1 MNRTPEK
8 VVCLWLQRLHIPVSP
23 ALIKRQLKT
32 HPDYPSLLSITDTLD
47 YLGIEN
53 AAMQIEKNLLHEVT
67 TPFLAHL
74 KTNGGEFVMADNRD
88 TLEKNFPGFFNNWG
102 GVVVM
107 AEKNPEWKNKENEE
121 FLKKDKQNAFKRN
134 TAIIVVLLM
143 AFAASV
149 FSSGWLITSLII
161 VALAGVFVSWLIV
174 SKDLGI
180 ENAIADQVCG
190 EEAGCDVVIKSGG
203 AKLPLGLT
211 WSDIGISWFGSLLIL
226 LIIGSFTESSG
237 GITGLLSYLS
247 ATAIPFTF
255 FSVYYQWRVAKKWCR
270 LCLMTVGLLCIQV
283 ALLLPSLITGTLPV
297 MEIKDILTLLTIL
310 FFVSISWLTFKDNFS
325 KINIWENEA
334 LKGLRFKM
342 SEPVFSAMLQK
353 TRVVDVT
360 AWQHDIQLGNC
371 EAPVQIMVA
380 CSPYCAPCAKAHEVL
395 HELLETHNQAFG
407 LTIRF
412 TLIADSK
419 EDKRAEA
426 IQYILQHIHEVCAN
440 KTQEEK
446 SVYSGMILQ
455 EWFKHMNYEIF
466 TAAFPNRN
474 KINVTS
480 ILLQHEKWSK
490 SSDIRFTPTV
500 FINGRELPA
509 GYEVADIAGLL
520 NLLPGI
526 FQQKRDV
533 NKTESIMV

>member
-1 MNRTPEK
+1 MNHTPEK
-8 VVCLWLQRLHIPVSP
+8 VLSLWLQRLHIPVSP
-23 ALIKRQLKT
+23 ELIKRQLKN

-53 AAMQIEKNLLHEVT
+53 AAVQIEKDLLHEVT

-74 KTNGGEFVMADNRD
+74 KTNGGEFVIAGNRD
-88 TLEKNFPGFFNNWG
+88 TLEKNFPGFFNNWS

-107 AEKNPEWKNKENEE
+107 AEKNPAWKNKENDD
-121 FLKKDKQNAFKRN
+121 FLKKDKLNAFKKN

-143 AFAASV
+143 TVAASV
-149 FSSGWLITSLII
+149 FSPGWIISSLIT
-161 VALAGVFVSWLIV
+161 VALAGLFVSWLIV

-180 ENAIADQVCG
+180 ENAIADKVCG
-190 EEAGCDVVIKSGG
+190 EEAGCDAVIKSGG

-226 LIIGSFTESSG
+226 LMISSFTESSR
-237 GITGLLSYLS
+237 GITGLLFFLS
-247 ATAIPFTF
+247 AAAIPFTF

-270 LCLMTVGLLCIQV
+270 LCLLTVGLLYVQF
-283 ALLLPSLITGTLPV
+283 ALLLPSLYSGVLPV
-297 MEIKDILTLLTIL
+297 IEAKDILTLLTIVL
-310 FFVSISWLTFKDNFS
+310 FVSISWLTFKDSFT
-325 KINIWENEA
+325 KKKMRENEA

-360 AWQHDIQLGNC
+360 AWQHDIQLGNRN
-371 EAPVQIMVA
+371 ASVQIMVV

-500 FINGRELPA
+500 FINGRELPT
-509 GYEVADIAGLL
+509 GYSVDDINGLMKV
-520 NLLPGI
+520 LPGI
-526 FQQKRDV
+526 LQQQQEV
-533 NKTESIMV
+533 NKAEPILA

>member
-1 MNRTPEK
+1 MNHTPEK
-8 VVCLWLQRLHIPVSP
+8 VLSLWLQRLHIPVSP
-23 ALIKRQLKT
+23 ELIKRQLKN

-53 AAMQIEKNLLHEVT
+53 AAVQIEKDLLHEVT

-74 KTNGGEFVMADNRD
+74 KTNGGEFVIAGNRD
-88 TLEKNFPGFFNNWG
+88 TLEKNFPGFFNNWS

-107 AEKNPEWKNKENEE
+107 AEKNPAWKNKENDD
-121 FLKKDKQNAFKRN
+121 FLKKDKLNAFKKN

-143 AFAASV
+143 AVAASV
-149 FSSGWLITSLII
+149 FSPGWIISSLIT
-161 VALAGVFVSWLIV
+161 VALAGLFVSWLIV

-180 ENAIADQVCG
+180 ENAIADKVCG
-190 EEAGCDVVIKSGG
+190 EEAGCDAIIKSGG

-226 LIIGSFTESSG
+226 LMISSFTESSR
-237 GITGLLSYLS
+237 GITGLLFFLS
-247 ATAIPFTF
+247 AAAIPFTF
-255 FSVYYQWRVAKKWCR
+255 FSLYFQWRVAKKWCR
-270 LCLMTVGLLCIQV
+270 LCLLTVGLLYVQF
-283 ALLLPSLITGTLPV
+283 ALLLPSLYSGVLPII
-297 MEIKDILTLLTIL
+297 EAKDILTLLTIVL
-310 FFVSISWLTFKDNFS
+310 FVSISWLTFKDRFT
-325 KINIWENEA
+325 KKKMWENEA

-500 FINGRELPA
+500 FINGRELPT
-509 GYEVADIAGLL
+509 GYSVDDINGLMKV
-520 NLLPGI
+520 LPGI
-526 FQQKRDV
+526 LQQQQEV
-533 NKTESIMV
+533 NKAEPILA